1 MTALCTLAA
10 NLGTVESREDLMLL
24 GTGSFFRGVKRP
36 RREADHPPPSSAE
49 IKNAWTCT
57 STPHTIVTFR
67 QFVNIFYHE
76 NVIII
81 CPISMFTA
89 VLEYFTGNVILEDIS
104 HISEKHIF
112 CCGVMMKTLLNVLWH
127 YDAEIK
133 KSLLV
138 LCWGYYLISSG
149 IMMETLLKLFGYYDG
164 DIAKSSG
171 IMLGILLN
179 LFGYYDGEI
188 T

>member
-1 MTALCTLAA
+1 MIGGSSPGRGFEFFSSPRPDRLCDPHSPLS
-10 NLGTVESREDLMLL
+10 NGYQGLIFLE
-24 GTGSFFRGVKRP
+24 VKRP
-36 RREADHPPPSSAE
+36 GREADHPPPSSAE

-138 LCWGYYLISSG
+138 L
-149 IMMETLLKLFGYYDG
+149 
-164 DIAKSSG
+164 
-171 IMLGILLN
+171 
-179 LFGYYDGEI
+179 
-188 T
+188 